1 MRALAARALLLGLA
15 AASLAMGRGAD
26 PPEYGR
32 VVLGSAARKAGV
44 PAVGFDHWRHR
55 GLFTCRL
62 CHVDVGFAM
71 AAGATGVTAATNRSG
86 FHCGACHDGKRLH
99 QGKPVFPAC
108 AEGGKLDAP
117 GAECRRCHA
126 GSGGAARR
134 AEEFERL
141 TADLPRDRLGQVD
154 WERAE
159 ARRQVRPV
167 DQLAGLSIARKPLEM
182 KKEVAIASRAA
193 WMDDILFSHPKHS
206 VWNGC
211 EVCHPEIFPSTRSG
225 QARYSMLQISSG
237 EYCGVCHGRVAF
249 PLGDCER
256 CHKRSVR

>member
-1 MRALAARALLLGLA
+1 MRGLAGRALLLALA
-15 AASLAMGRGAD
+15 AGSLAMGPGAP

-32 VVLGSAARKAGV
+32 VVLGRSARKAGV

-55 GLFTCRL
+55 ALFTCRL

-71 AAGATGVTAATNRSG
+71 AAGETGVTASTNRSG

-99 QGKPVFPAC
+99 QEKPLFAAC
-108 AEGGKLDAP
+108 AEGGRIDDPA
-117 GAECRRCHA
+117 AACRRCHA
-126 GSGGAARR
+126 GPGGAARR
-134 AEEFERL
+134 AEEFARI
-141 TADLPRDRLGQVD
+141 TAGLPRDRLGHVD

-159 ARRQVRPV
+159 AERRVRPV
-167 DQLAGLSIARKPLEM
+167 DQLPGLSIPRRPLEM
-182 KKEVAIASRAA
+182 KKEVAIASGAA
-193 WMDDILFSHPKHS
+193 WMDGILFSHPKHS

-211 EVCHPEIFPSTRSG
+211 EVCHPDIFPSTHSG

-256 CHKRSVR
+256 CHKRPVR